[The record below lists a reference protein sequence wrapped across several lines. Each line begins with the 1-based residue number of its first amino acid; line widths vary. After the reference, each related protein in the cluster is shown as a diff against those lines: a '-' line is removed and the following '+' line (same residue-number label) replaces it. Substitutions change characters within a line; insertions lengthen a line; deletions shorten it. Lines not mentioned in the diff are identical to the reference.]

1 MPAAS
6 NQTTMVGP
14 QTDFKAETMDH
25 LVKEI
30 TKNLKLG
37 CPQDIPRSPY
47 SDHGA
52 SAAALKLKNFRRGQH
67 RSSPYAVPPSSRAC
81 DTTLGSS
88 PTSRV
93 GSSQASQLRKWN
105 HQRRRYPSTCMTTDP
120 RGAHGGTNG
129 VSVGPGGAASK
140 LSDEV
145 GEEDDPFKML
155 QELISDGGLI
165 KEAVKR
171 LQEGMHGYA
180 PSDSTP
186 KTFYDSEDDDCGRTP
201 PNPYSD
207 DLLFEVGV

>member
-88 PTSRV
+88 PTSR
-93 GSSQASQLRKWN
+93 GHGQASQLRKWN

-171 LQEGMHGYA
+171 LQEGMHGYT
-180 PSDSTP
+180 PSDTP
-186 KTFYDSEDDDCGRTP
+186 KTFYDSEDDECGRTP

-207 DLLFEVGV
+207 DLCYEVGV

>member
-88 PTSRV
+88 PTSR
-93 GSSQASQLRKWN
+93 GHGQASQLRKWN

-171 LQEGMHGYA
+171 LQEGMHGYT
-180 PSDSTP
+180 PSDTP
-186 KTFYDSEDDDCGRTP
+186 NKTFYDSEDDECGRTP

-207 DLLFEVGV
+207 DLCYEVGV